1 MKVVSTMTS
10 SVLAL
15 RKANMKRFGFGPE
28 VMKQTKVCPACGATA
43 DADESECFRCGADL
57 PGETLFDLYKSRHQ
71 YCARCGTVVS
81 NTSEYCRSC
90 GAQLKRRQPRFLRR
104 EVG

>member
-1 MKVVSTMTS
+1 MKVVRTMTS

-28 VMKQTKVCPACGATA
+28 VMKQTKVCPVCGATA
-43 DADESECFRCGADL
+43 DADESECFCCGADL

-71 YCARCGTVVS
+71 YCDHCGTVVS

-104 EVG
+104 EVV

>member
-1 MKVVSTMTS
+1 MTD

-28 VMKQTKVCPACGATA
+28 VMKQTKVCPVCGATA
-43 DADESECFRCGADL
+43 DADEVECFHCGAEL
-57 PGETLFDLYKSRHQ
+57 PRETLFDLYKSQHQ
-71 YCARCGTVVS
+71 YCAHCGTVAAD
-81 NTSEYCRSC
+81 RSVFCPEC
-90 GAQLKRRQPRFLRR
+90 GMRRRHTIRPLRK

>member
-1 MKVVSTMTS
+1 MTDRMRELRTIRSVAMKQ
-10 SVLAL
+10 L
-15 RKANMKRFGFGPE
+15 GFGPE

-71 YCARCGTVVS
+71 YCDHCGTVVS
-81 NTSEYCRSC
+81 NTSTFCPEC
-90 GAQLKRRQPRFLRR
+90 GTQLKRRQPRFLRR

>member
-1 MKVVSTMTS
+1 MTS

-57 PGETLFDLYKSRHQ
+57 PGETLFDLYTAALWYPTPRRFVRSVGHS
-71 YCARCGTVVS
+71 S
-81 NTSEYCRSC
+81 NGGSPAFCE
-90 GAQLKRRQPRFLRR
+90 RRAGSQ
-104 EVG
+104 

>member
-1 MKVVSTMTS
+1 MTS

-28 VMKQTKVCPACGATA
+28 VMKQTKVCPICGTTA
-43 DADESECFRCGADL
+43 NAFENECIRCGADL

-71 YCARCGTVVS
+71 FCAHCGTVVS
-81 NTSEYCRSC
+81 NTSTFCPEC
-90 GAQLKRRQPRFLRR
+90 GTQLKRRQPRFLRR

>member
-1 MKVVSTMTS
+1 MTDRMKE
-10 SVLAL
+10 L
-15 RKANMKRFGFGPE
+15 RTTRSAAMKQLGFGPE
-28 VMKQTKVCPACGATA
+28 VMKQTKVCSICGVTA
-43 DADESECFRCGADL
+43 DADEAECIRCGADL
-57 PGETLFDLYKSRHQ
+57 PQETLFDLYKSQHQ

>member
-1 MKVVSTMTS
+1 MKVVRTMTD

-15 RKANMKRFGFGPE
+15 RKANMKRYGFGPE
-28 VMKQTKVCPACGATA
+28 VMKQTKVCPLCGTTA

-71 YCARCGTVVS
+71 YCDHCGTVVS
-81 NTSEYCRSC
+81 NTSTFCPEC
-90 GAQLKRRQPRFLRR
+90 GTQLKRRQPRFLRR
-104 EVG
+104 

>member
-1 MKVVSTMTS
+1 MKVVRTMTS

-15 RKANMKRFGFGPE
+15 RKANMKRYGFGPE
-28 VMKQTKVCPACGATA
+28 VMKQTKVCPLCGSTA
-43 DADESECFRCGADL
+43 DADESECFCCGADL

-71 YCARCGTVVS
+71 YCDHCGTVVS
-81 NTSEYCRSC
+81 NTSTFCPEC
-90 GAQLKRRQPRFLRR
+90 GTQLKRRQPRFLRR